1 MLISQLNIHRLSFKG
16 ISPLRKNGFTLI
28 EILVVVI
35 IAGVLA
41 AVALPSFMSQ
51 IGKARETE
59 AKMYLSSLGMGQQ
72 AYFFE
77 HQTFSNSIEALE
89 ITFKEGYYHFPEP
102 TLVSAVV
109 VKHEAQP
116 KDATNLN
123 IRHYEMGVYYSNF
136 AYTISLCQSAN
147 PSLLVQV
154 ADIVGEDCVNG
165 IKLK

>member
-1 MLISQLNIHRLSFKG
+1 MLVSQLNIHRLSFKG

-41 AVALPSFMSQ
+41 AVSLPNFMSQ
-51 IGKARETE
+51 IGKARQTE
-59 AKMYLSSLGMGQQ
+59 AKMYLSSLGMAQQ

-89 ITFKEGYYHFPEP
+89 VTFKEGYYHFPEP

-109 VKHEAQP
+109 VKQEAQP
-116 KDATNLN
+116 RDADNLN

-136 AYTISLCQSAN
+136 TYTITLCQSAN

-154 ADIVGEDCVNG
+154 ADTVAGNCVNG
-165 IKLK
+165 IKLE